1 MEALD
6 IANNGLTKQTVRET
20 NLKWNQISTN
30 NCIMSKCH
38 YKNECAYFKMRN
50 KLKRE
55 IDILD
60 SMNISRKS

>member
-38 YKNECAYFKMRN
+38 YKMNALI
-50 KLKRE
+50 LK
-55 IDILD
+55 
-60 SMNISRKS
+60 